1 MTDVNNIID
10 IPFTNP
16 FLGTHSFCTLAPEL
30 MKFVGVTIDK
40 NGKNLP
46 GWVDYRVT
54 GRILS
59 WKRNLETDKRTLQQI
74 VDDPSVKDNT
84 FEECLQMIR
93 DGKL

>member
-1 MTDVNNIID
+1 MTNVNNIFD
-10 IPFTNP
+10 IPLTNP
-16 FLGTHSFCTLAPEL
+16 FFGRHSFCTLAPEL
-30 MKFVGVTIDK
+30 MKFVGVTIDT

-46 GWVDYRVT
+46 GWVDYCVT

-93 DGKL
+93 EGKL